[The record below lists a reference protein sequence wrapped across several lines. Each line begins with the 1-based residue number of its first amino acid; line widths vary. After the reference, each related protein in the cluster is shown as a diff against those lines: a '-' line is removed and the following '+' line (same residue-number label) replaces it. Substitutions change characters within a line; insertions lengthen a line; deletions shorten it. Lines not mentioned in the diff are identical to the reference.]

1 MHAPHISTDTWW
13 LIAAGATAVCLAVC
27 VPFMP
32 TARAKKIMTAVP
44 AAFAL
49 IAALTAHSRH
59 PLTLDQTLG
68 LYSAT
73 ILIPPLGMAGH
84 RKELQKM
91 ARDARLF
98 GDTSLPSM
106 KFCMQMC
113 TAVVLMLG
121 IWGVWRMHS

>member
-13 LIAAGATAVCLAVC
+13 LIAAAATAVSLAVC
-27 VPFMP
+27 VPLMP
-32 TARAKKIMTAVP
+32 TAGAKKIMAILP
-44 AAFAL
+44 AFFAL
-49 IAALTAHSRH
+49 IAVLTAISRH

-68 LYSAT
+68 LYSAS

-91 ARDARLF
+91 ARKTRLF

-106 KFCMQMC
+106 NFCMQMC

-121 IWGVWRMHS
+121 TWVAWCMHT